1 MPLSVLFLRF
11 AGPLVLV
18 NRPRHVHG
26 RNTAGPLH
34 PYYYG
39 FQRVEHP
46 ITGTSGVAVPAPGRR
61 LPGDLH
67 RRVHR
72 IPGLP
77 ARGQARHLHDGRN
90 RRIPPADRRPAL
102 LPGRDRGDV
111 RCRADA
117 RSAGSSTSRTRRR
130 LRPGAASARRART
143 VTHRMRWGVRRPRT
157 RRRQEMRQMPHE
169 PRALPLLSSDSPAA
183 TQPGGDG
190 PGAERCPEIAPR
202 MSPTWAR
209 RRIRLKRRQA
219 AGMPLRLCDPPPCA
233 QRHADTPRT
242 ADQSQLD
249 QLPHIPLS

>member
-90 RRIPPADRRPAL
+90 RRIPP
-102 LPGRDRGDV
+102 GRSPTGPSSG
-111 RCRADA
+111 A
-117 RSAGSSTSRTRRR
+117 RSRRCPMPSRCPLCVWSSTSRTRRR

-169 PRALPLLSSDSPAA
+169 PRALRLLSSDSPAA
-183 TQPGGDG
+183 TQPG
-190 PGAERCPEIAPR
+190 
-202 MSPTWAR
+202 
-209 RRIRLKRRQA
+209 
-219 AGMPLRLCDPPPCA
+219 
-233 QRHADTPRT
+233 
-242 ADQSQLD
+242 
-249 QLPHIPLS
+249 